1 VTQSQ
6 RLEQLSTFASLALR
20 VLLALVFL
28 FAAYPKLADTRTFA
42 EQVSYYDLL
51 PQLSA
56 LVAVAIPALELLA
69 AVALLVAPRPWR
81 RAALLMVF
89 ALLCMFTYAVAQAYL
104 RGINTECGCFGSG
117 GERIGI
123 PKLVENAGLIAAVV
137 VAFLLE
143 VRQSETAPRE

>member
-1 VTQSQ
+1 MTRSE
-6 RLEQLSTFASLALR
+6 RLEQLSTLTNLALR

-42 EQVSYYDLL
+42 EQVSYYDLW

-56 LVAVAIPALELLA
+56 LVAVTIPALELVA

-81 RAALLMVF
+81 RAALLVVF
-89 ALLCMFTYAVAQAYL
+89 ALLCVFTFAVAQAYV

-123 PKLVENAGLIAAVV
+123 PKLIENAGLIAAVV
-137 VAFLLE
+137 IAFLLE
-143 VRQSETAPRE
+143 VRQRETAPPA